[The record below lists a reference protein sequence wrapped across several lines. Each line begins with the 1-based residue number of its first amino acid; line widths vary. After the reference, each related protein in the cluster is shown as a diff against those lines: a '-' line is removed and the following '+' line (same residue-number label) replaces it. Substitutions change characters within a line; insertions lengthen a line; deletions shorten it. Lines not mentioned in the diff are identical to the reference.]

1 MPTNLISDLGS
12 YINSNMGGSNRNCI
26 GHGYH
31 HLTGHGDWRTIRS
44 ESWEGYDSNTDCRW
58 SFYAPGAK
66 HIRVH
71 IYQFWSHDAHDR
83 FFARVGMGT
92 GGGYQVL
99 DLYGGVGDSGWTW
112 TWETNMLHIRWYTNC
127 CDQEKGWDGYVQRL
141 D

>member
-1 MPTNLISDLGS
+1 MPTNIISDLGS

-66 HIRVH
+66 HLRVY

-99 DLYGGVGDSGWTW
+99 DLYGMRGDDDNDWRF
-112 TWETNMLHIRWYTNC
+112 ETNMLHIRWYTNHEN
-127 CDQEKGWDGYVQRL
+127 QEKGWDGFVQRL